1 MANLRWIK
9 HVRAYA
15 KKHNITYMCAIGKA
29 SATYK
34 KTKRTKPKPVKKPKA
49 KAVKKTKPKAVKKE
63 EFNIFMEKPKAV
75 KITKAI
81 EKQLKKM
88 PDKEAKMNYLW
99 LQAEKLK
106 DLRKL
111 ADFLRVQYT
120 DKTSIKV
127 LEKRIKIKKE
137 KAVITFQSFYR
148 GEKGRKKARNKKISK
163 IVDEGQKLFKDL
175 RELKGKIETLE
186 NKKKGPKTIRK
197 GGKDRAI
204 APDYKYWNER
214 SRKAHAKNPFTKQDN
229 ENLKTLRK
237 DYRKEMK
244 KEKYKKFYN
253 SLTEKDKIRATPP
266 FYWGQY

>member
-1 MANLRWIK
+1 MPNPWVE

-15 KKHNITYMCAIGKA
+15 KKNNISYMCAIGKA
-29 SATYK
+29 SATYQK
-34 KTKRTKPKPVKKPKA
+34 KKR
-49 KAVKKTKPKAVKKE
+49 VKKE
-63 EFNIFMEKPKAV
+63 KVKKEKV
-75 KITKAI
+75 KKVKK
-81 EKQLKKM
+81 EKVKKI
-88 PDKEAKMNYLW
+88 
-99 LQAEKLK
+99 
-106 DLRKL
+106 
-111 ADFLRVQYT
+111 
-120 DKTSIKV
+120 S
-127 LEKRIKIKKE
+127 KKE

-186 NKKKGPKTIRK
+186 GRKKGPKTIRK
-197 GGKDRAI
+197 GKGRGG

-214 SRKAHAKNPFTKQDN
+214 NRKAHAKNPFTKQDN

-253 SLTEKDKIRATPP
+253 SLTEKDKLRAIPS

>member
-1 MANLRWIK
+1 MPNPWVE

-15 KKHNITYMCAIGKA
+15 KKNNISYMCAIGKA
-29 SATYK
+29 SATYQK
-34 KTKRTKPKPVKKPKA
+34 KKR
-49 KAVKKTKPKAVKKE
+49 VKKE
-63 EFNIFMEKPKAV
+63 KVKKEKV
-75 KITKAI
+75 KKVKKEKVKKISKKEKVKKIKKEISLFPNQQIDRWI
-81 EKQLKKM
+81 EKIDDENKKK
-88 PDKEAKMNYLW
+88 KE
-99 LQAEKLK
+99 
-106 DLRKL
+106 
-111 ADFLRVQYT
+111 
-120 DKTSIKV
+120 KV
-127 LEKRIKIKKE
+127 KKISKKE

-186 NKKKGPKTIRK
+186 GRKKGPKTIRK
-197 GGKDRAI
+197 GKGRGG

-214 SRKAHAKNPFTKQDN
+214 NRKAHAKNPFTKQDN

-253 SLTEKDKIRATPP
+253 SLTEKDKLRAIPS